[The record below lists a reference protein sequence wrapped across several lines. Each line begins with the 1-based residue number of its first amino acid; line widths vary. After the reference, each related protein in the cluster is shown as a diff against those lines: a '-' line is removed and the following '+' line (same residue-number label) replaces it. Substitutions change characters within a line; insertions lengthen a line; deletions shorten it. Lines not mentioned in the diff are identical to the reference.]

1 MPTRTK
7 LTGTTT
13 DDSGVHDR
21 AVRLADALQTA
32 SKDFSGL
39 GELPA
44 GPERERLVRAIHA
57 LAAVAV
63 PWVASFSRRRR
74 RKRPSPGVTTGWVG
88 CD

>member
-7 LTGTTT
+7 PTCTTT
-13 DDSGVHDR
+13 DDSGARDR
-21 AVRLADALQTA
+21 AVRLADTLQTA
-32 SKDFSGL
+32 SKDFNGL

-44 GPERERLVRAIHA
+44 GPERERLVRAVHA

-63 PWVASFSRRRR
+63 PWLASFSKRRRS
-74 RKRPSPGVTTGWVG
+74 KRPSPGVTTGWVG